1 MQHFVSGGGI
11 DQRKPENRCRY
22 IALSLN
28 GFCFAGHGTAGFE
41 PDQWKVW
48 DSLGALLSPLHR
60 LQTWSK
66 HCTLPVQTVLL
77 LFCQSLEKQHID
89 FIGIRQPMQWLA
101 NVFYL
106 SDPAV
111 PWVWSLGP
119 RVCPYVWHYLR
130 LNLQSN
136 QVAPPDRKCK
146 SVIQKIRPERLQSWY
161 LSEVVVGQL
170 RGGLPLLVLQEPTPV
185 IALPPPLNTAHQS
198 IWHRGLASLNNPTCN
213 CERSV
218 IIVLRERF

>member
-89 FIGIRQPMQWLA
+89 FIGILQPLQWLA

-111 PWVWSLGP
+111 PWV
-119 RVCPYVWHYLR
+119 
-130 LNLQSN
+130 
-136 QVAPPDRKCK
+136 
-146 SVIQKIRPERLQSWY
+146 
-161 LSEVVVGQL
+161 
-170 RGGLPLLVLQEPTPV
+170 
-185 IALPPPLNTAHQS
+185 
-198 IWHRGLASLNNPTCN
+198 
-213 CERSV
+213 
-218 IIVLRERF
+218 